1 MARAGMENLVSKAKQ
16 CQISGEKMVGEK
28 MVASKAK
35 MVGEKMVASKA
46 NGKAGN

>member
-1 MARAGMENLVSKAKQ
+1 MENLVSKAKQ
-16 CQISGEKMVGEK
+16 CQISGEKIIGEK

-35 MVGEKMVASKA
+35 MVGEKMVATKA